1 MDILYP
7 QSEAA
12 VHYRGETWRQAL
24 FPEVTA
30 EWEANRPDAKT
41 GQGAVP
47 GGRLG
52 STSSPS

>member
-1 MDILYP
+1 M
-7 QSEAA
+7 
-12 VHYRGETWRQAL
+12 

-52 STSSPS
+52 LLPALLKDSIRS